1 MNGMSKKEMDKIVL
15 EVKERLGM
23 QHHEKEKCNKAIW
36 LLLSGTV
43 FVALVAVVLWLRSKE
58 DEDIEEYYEYF
69 DDELDDDDD
78 IYGELTEDED
88 VEYLEIK
95 QFDEVAG
102 EDEVE
107 VETETE

>member
-1 MNGMSKKEMDKIVL
+1 MSKKEMDKIVL
-15 EVKERLGM
+15 EVRERLGM
-23 QHHEKEKCNKAIW
+23 QQQQQRCNKCIW
-36 LLLSGTV
+36 LLLGGTV

-69 DDELDDDDD
+69 DDELDDDED

-95 QFDEVAG
+95 QFDETQAD
-102 EDEVE
+102 EDVE
-107 VETETE
+107 AETQE